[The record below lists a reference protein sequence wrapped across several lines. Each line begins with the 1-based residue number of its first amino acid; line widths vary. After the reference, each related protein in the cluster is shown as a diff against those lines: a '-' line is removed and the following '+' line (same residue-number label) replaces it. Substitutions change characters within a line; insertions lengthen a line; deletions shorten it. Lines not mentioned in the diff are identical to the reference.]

1 MTQDRTAKGVVLP
14 TGHTGS
20 SLFHAV
26 LAEAVA
32 EYPEVLGG
40 ARFPATAGAFKHE
53 YGAALARLEAAR
65 TASPERAAIAGFI
78 ARRTQEALRFAGE
91 SGSAPLVEHLR
102 TPAPKPA
109 LSRARLSGPPGLPVE
124 VPFEGK
130 LLHAREVLDLVERL
144 HDAHQ
149 LTDAARAALGWIVEH
164 IAQRGG
170 KLDLRG
176 QRFALLGAGAELA
189 PTRLLLRA
197 GASVLWVDPA
207 DPARALAGESGLSGV
222 VVRAPEAANLL
233 ERPREIA
240 AAIAQ
245 FAAEGPVHVGLFAYA
260 GGASQEWRLG
270 AAMNAIVAS
279 LDPALVRSV
288 SLLVSP
294 TTASVLSPESVRAEE
309 ARRAAAP
316 GWQRL
321 LARAGLLQAPG
332 HHREHG
338 QHVALATVSI
348 QGLSYQA
355 AQYISKIAA
364 AEAYA
369 VYGNRLHEQGAGTP
383 LTVSANVAGITRTR
397 SLSHPLFEAAFAGA
411 HHFGVRIFDPATTR
425 ALSGLMILHDLLNPA
440 APGAAARG
448 GEARERAARVHGQQ
462 IHGGIYGLP
471 CVLEGVIRAAAVA
484 GLSRNPSLLWKK
496 KPAAPQAE
504 PLALTPEPVSA
515 TNGGAP
521 HAYAEPPPGE

>member
-1 MTQDRTAKGVVLP
+1 MTQDRIAKGVVLP

-32 EYPEVLGG
+32 EYPQALGG
-40 ARFPATAGAFKHE
+40 ARFPAAAGAFKRE

-65 TASPERAAIAGFI
+65 TASPERAAIARFI
-78 ARRTQEALRFAGE
+78 VRRTQEALRFAGE
-91 SGSAPLVEHLR
+91 SGSVPLIEHLR
-102 TPAPKPA
+102 TAAPKET
-109 LSRARLSGPPGLPVE
+109 LTRARLGGTAGLAVE

-130 LLHAREVLDLVERL
+130 VLHAREVLDLIERL
-144 HDAHQ
+144 YDAYQ
-149 LTDAARAALGWIVEH
+149 LTGAARTALGWIVDH

-176 QRFALLGAGAELA
+176 QRFVLLGAGAELA

-197 GASVLWVDPA
+197 GASVLWIDPA

-222 VVRAPEAANLL
+222 LVRAPDACNLL

-240 AAIAQ
+240 SAITQ
-245 FAAEGPVHVGLFAYA
+245 FAAEGPVHIGMFAYA

-270 AAMNAIVAS
+270 AAMTAITAS

-294 TTASVLSPESVRAEE
+294 TTASVLGQESLRAEGV
-309 ARRAAAP
+309 RRAGTPA
-316 GWQRL
+316 WQQL
-321 LARAGLLQAPG
+321 LATARLLQAPG
-332 HHREHG
+332 HYAEHG

-364 AEAYA
+364 AETFAAY
-369 VYGNRLHEQGAGTP
+369 GTGLHDQRAAAP
-383 LTVSANVAGITRTR
+383 VTVSANVAGITRTR

-411 HHFGVRIFDPATTR
+411 HHFGVRIFDASTTR
-425 ALSGLMILHDLLNPA
+425 ALSGLLILHDLLNPS
-440 APGAAARG
+440 APGAAASG
-448 GEARERAARVHGQQ
+448 GEARERAARLHTQQ

-471 CVLEGVIRAAAVA
+471 YVLEGVIRAAAVA
-484 GLSRNPSLLWKK
+484 GLSRKPSLLLKK
-496 KPAAPQAE
+496 KREAKE
-504 PLALTPEPVSA
+504 VTPLTLSFTPEPAPAS
-515 TNGGAP
+515 NGSR
-521 HAYAEPPPGE
+521 AYAEPRPG